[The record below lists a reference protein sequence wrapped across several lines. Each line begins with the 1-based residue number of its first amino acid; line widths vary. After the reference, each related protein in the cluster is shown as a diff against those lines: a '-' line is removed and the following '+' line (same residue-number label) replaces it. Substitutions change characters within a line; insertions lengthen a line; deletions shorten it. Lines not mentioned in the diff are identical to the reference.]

1 MLPTLNA
8 AGARRWAD
16 LVLAGLIAERDAIDR
31 INLYPVA
38 DSDTGTNLLA
48 TMRSAVATLD
58 AAEPETV
65 GGVLAALSG
74 GAREGACGNSGILL
88 SQAMRGLA
96 EGCAEA
102 PVVDGAVFARS
113 LRGAYEHAA
122 GAVAEPAPGTLLTVL
137 EAAVRA
143 LPGTAD
149 DGGAVTS
156 GSLPEAV
163 HAATGA
169 AAEALR
175 ATTGQLPVLSE
186 AGVVDAGGRGLVL
199 VLDALHAVV
208 HDGKRVAPDAPAAP
222 GAVAQIG
229 LSHESAFDYE
239 VMYLLDGA
247 GQSVVDRLRE
257 RLSRLGDCVSVVGE
271 QDSWLVHVHCDDIG
285 AAVEAG
291 IESGRAHRIKVTRFA
306 DQRAGFSRDVAVL
319 ACVPDVS
326 TGELFAAEGA
336 DVLRADPRSY
346 EGMSEA
352 GLVEAVRAT
361 GAEHVVVLTNDQCA
375 AALAERVEFD
385 ENQDVVVLPTASPVQ
400 GMSALAV
407 HDPGRRRADDQVA
420 MAEAAAA
427 TRRGELRV
435 ADAAALTWVG
445 RCEPGDVLGLVDDEV
460 VLIAADA
467 VQGARDL
474 ADRMLSTGGELLTA
488 LAPDVST
495 GELLAAHLRRTRPE
509 VEALCYPAGCSGSL
523 LLLGVE

>member
-1 MLPTLNA
+1 MTAGGLVLPTLNA
-8 AGARRWAD
+8 AGVRRWAD

-48 TMRSAVATLD
+48 TMRSAVAALD

-65 GGVLAALSG
+65 GGVLTALSR
-74 GAREGACGNSGILL
+74 GARDGACGNSGILL
-88 SQAMRGLA
+88 SQAIRGVA
-96 EGCAEA
+96 EGCADA
-102 PVVDGAVFARS
+102 ACVDGAVFARS
-113 LRGAYEHAA
+113 LRKAYERAV
-122 GAVAEPAPGTLLTVL
+122 GAVADPAPGTLLTVL
-137 EAAVRA
+137 DAAVRA
-143 LPGTAD
+143 VPAEDRDAGLSHA
-149 DGGAVTS
+149 
-156 GSLPEAV
+156 LPEAV
-163 HAATGA
+163 SAATRA

-175 ATTGQLPVLSE
+175 ATTRQLPVLSE

-199 VLDALHAVV
+199 LLDALHAVV

-222 GAVAQIG
+222 GAAAQVG

-239 VMYLLDGA
+239 VMYLLDGPEGSDVA
-247 GQSVVDRLRE
+247 RLRE
-257 RLSRLGDCVSVVGE
+257 RLSGLGDCVSVVGE
-271 QDSWLVHVHCDDIG
+271 GDSWLVHVHCDEIG

-291 IESGRAHRIKVTRFA
+291 IETGRVHRIKVTRFA
-306 DQRAGFSRDVAVL
+306 DQRSGFSRAVAVL
-319 ACVPDVS
+319 ARVADAR

-336 DVLRADPRSY
+336 DVLHPDP
-346 EGMSEA
+346 ELTGA
-352 GLVEAVRAT
+352 GLVEAVRET
-361 GAEHVVVLTNDQCA
+361 GAEHVVLLANDACT
-375 AALAERVEFD
+375 AALAERAEFD
-385 ENQDVVVLPTASPVQ
+385 EDQDVVVLPTASPVQ

-460 VLIAADA
+460 VLIATDA
-467 VQGARDL
+467 ARGAREL
-474 ADRMLSTGGELLTA
+474 VDRMLANGGELLTA
-488 LAPDVST
+488 LAPDEST
-495 GELLAAHLRRTRPE
+495 GELLAAHVRRTRPE
-509 VEALCYPAGCSGSL
+509 VEILCYPAGCSGSL